1 MDLYLNNFSS
11 FGVKIGDT
19 LEIPARQT
27 NAINLNDMDSLYS
40 QNYGFGDT
48 EFSKIML
55 FEEDLVGATEVE
67 FLKET
72 DG

>member
-1 MDLYLNNFSS
+1 
-11 FGVKIGDT
+11 
-19 LEIPARQT
+19 
-27 NAINLNDMDSLYS
+27 MDSLYS

-72 DG
+72 DVEIVKNY